1 MKFGDIS
8 LFSDPR
14 KEHLC
19 INNLGMLEYSQV
31 GRYIKMVLGI
41 DDNDEHN
48 VAANLAINDY
58 WS

>member
-14 KEHLC
+14 

-41 DDNDEHN
+41 DDNDEHK